1 MNLYE
6 FDGNQ
11 YQTIAALANAMAV
24 NWSEGRD
31 FLLSGTFRARTGG
44 SDKRRSRQGK
54 SSLSQMAHQDAGR
67 DQPVLDGKEF
77 RGS

>member
-44 SDKRRSRQGK
+44 SDKRALASAVWAEKKYSEDPPKGNLLLR
-54 SSLSQMAHQDAGR
+54 LLL
-67 DQPVLDGKEF
+67 PLP
-77 RGS
+77 